1 MFITI
6 FYDWE
11 GKIEIYW
18 YCFDWIFLHNSKF
31 TWIEVE
37 IREDSIDQKRIR
49 EYWIRVC
56 CILKI
61 FMIDAHAKI
70 KYIWFS
76 KVLRYNLGI
85 LNKIN
90 NWYCKYGK

>member
-1 MFITI
+1 
-6 FYDWE
+6 
-11 GKIEIYW
+11 
-18 YCFDWIFLHNSKF
+18 
-31 TWIEVE
+31 
-37 IREDSIDQKRIR
+37 
-49 EYWIRVC
+49 
-56 CILKI
+56 LKI